1 MGTTLLYIV
10 KRRQLPPTDGF
21 KLGRWELPVLSVASV
36 WLIYELLIFR
46 DASFASVWLYIAIFF
61 LIGGLYLAYL
71 FLKRGSRGLDMPE
84 LSDIDQELDK
94 LGQQA

>member
-1 MGTTLLYIV
+1 MRGKSRNPHNVIIA
-10 KRRQLPPTDGF
+10 
-21 KLGRWELPVLSVASV
+21 PVISEKS
-36 WLIYELLIFR
+36 YT
-46 DASFASVWLYIAIFF
+46 
-61 LIGGLYLAYL
+61 